1 MEEWVGEIWH
11 KMITRKANTEHLD
24 AKVQLTDISS
34 QLAPYFRALGG
45 EHHKTLET
53 APSLKLNF
61 KRSLVQRIA
70 GTHQRTELCWQDD
83 RSVRFPTTIANFAQS
98 ELNLKT
104 YFWLSALSAELPKI
118 QHWFVD
124 NQQAT
129 LTLIT
134 RRPGLKRM
142 YQELVTAYIATR
154 PALDNLT
161 QQQLIQ
167 EQAVRQALLEPGS
180 VSQLPYAEKDPY
192 PVILWIYPAPLT
204 AVQVAAQDDDIEED
218 EAESAPSE
226 VQKIKGL
233 SKRAQRIDDA
243 KETDGLLM
251 FMAESL
257 ASWTEQVEL
266 DRPQDESLDQDL
278 SSAAEDMDFITLAKQ
293 RRASSAKLKFDLDL
307 PAPYSD
313 DLAIGDG
320 IKLPE
325 WDYRKGKLKQDYCLL
340 QPMLADDALP
350 QPVPEALRTTA
361 RKLRNRFS
369 TLRPQQQWLQR
380 QPFGSELDLNAW
392 VDNAADPQKL
402 NRNQDLYLNRSNAH
416 RDLSCLLLADLSMS
430 TDSALNA
437 DQRVIDVIRD
447 SILLFAEALD
457 SAGDP
462 FAIYGFSSIKN
473 KQVRFNLLKNF
484 AEKYSDAAR
493 GRILAVKPGFYTRM
507 GAGIRQATNVLATQ
521 RTEQRLLLLI
531 SDGKPNDIDHY
542 EGRYGVEDTRQ
553 AILMAK
559 KQGIQ
564 PFCITIDEEANDYL
578 PYLFGEQGF
587 AVISDIT
594 SLPKLLPKLYLN
606 LTGLS

>member
-11 KMITRKANTEHLD
+11 NMITRRANTEHQEAQIKLSEVS
-24 AKVQLTDISS
+24 A

-45 EHHKTLET
+45 EHHKSLEA
-53 APSLKLNF
+53 APSLKVNF
-61 KRSLVQRIA
+61 RRSLVQRIA
-70 GTHQRTELCWQDD
+70 GTHQRTELSWQDD
-83 RSVRFPTTIANFAQS
+83 RSVRMPSSIATFPQP
-98 ELNLKT
+98 ELNIT
-104 YFWLSALSAELPKI
+104 CYFWLAALSAELPKI
-118 QHWFVD
+118 THWFVD

-129 LTLIT
+129 LTLINK
-134 RRPGLKRM
+134 RPGLKRM
-142 YQELVTAYIATR
+142 YRNLVDTYIATR
-154 PALDNLT
+154 PTLDSFT
-161 QQQLIQ
+161 DKQLEQ
-167 EQAVRQALLEPGS
+167 EQAIRQALLEPGS
-180 VSQLPYAEKDPY
+180 VDQLPYADKDPH
-192 PVILWIYPAPLT
+192 PVILWIYPAPLS
-204 AVQVAAQDDDIEED
+204 AVQVAADDDDIEND
-218 EAESAPSE
+218 ADNTPNNAEN
-226 VQKIKGL
+226 IKGM
-233 SKRAQRIDDA
+233 SKRAQRIDDT

-266 DRPQDESLDQDL
+266 DRPQDEDMDQDL
-278 SSAAEDMDFITLAKQ
+278 ASAAEDMDFITLAKQ

-313 DLAIGDG
+313 DLALGDG

-325 WDYRKGKLKQDYCLL
+325 WDYRKNSLIKDHCLL

-350 QPVPEALRTTA
+350 LPVPTDLQSTV

-369 TLRPQQQWLQR
+369 ALRPQQRWLQR
-380 QPFGSELDLNAW
+380 QPFGSEIDINAW
-392 VDNAADPQKL
+392 LDNAADPSKN
-402 NRNQDLYLNRSNAH
+402 NRNQDFYINRSNVH

-484 AEKYSDAAR
+484 SEKYSNHAR

-507 GAGIRQATNVLATQ
+507 GAGIRQAADVLSTQ
-521 RTEQRLLLLI
+521 RSEQRLLLLI

-542 EGRYGVEDTRQ
+542 EGRYGIEDTRQ

-594 SLPKLLPKLYLN
+594 KLPNILPKLYLN

>member
-11 KMITRKANTEHLD
+11 NMITRRANTEYTE
-24 AKVQLTDISS
+24 AQIQLSEISN

-45 EHHKTLET
+45 EHHKSLEA
-53 APSLKLNF
+53 APSLKINF

-70 GTHQRTELCWQDD
+70 GTHQSTELCWQDD
-83 RSVRFPTTIANFAQS
+83 RSVRIPSSIAIFPRP
-98 ELNLKT
+98 ELNIT
-104 YFWLSALSAELPKI
+104 CYFWLAALSAELPRIK
-118 QHWFVD
+118 HWFVD

-129 LTLIT
+129 LTLINK
-134 RRPGLKRM
+134 RPGLKRM
-142 YQELVTAYIATR
+142 YRNLVEAYIATR
-154 PALDNLT
+154 PELDT
-161 QQQLIQ
+161 YKDAQLIQ
-167 EQAVRQALLEPGS
+167 EQAIRQALLDPGS
-180 VSQLPYAEKDPY
+180 VEQLPCAPKDPF
-192 PVILWIYPAPLT
+192 PVILWIYPAPLS
-204 AVQVAAQDDDIEED
+204 AVNVASDDNDITEEAD
-218 EAESAPSE
+218 TSGNKAE
-226 VQKIKGL
+226 KIKGMT
-233 SKRAQRIDDA
+233 KRAQRVDDA
-243 KETDGLLM
+243 KETDGLLI

-257 ASWTEQVEL
+257 ASWTEQIEL
-266 DRPQDESLDQDL
+266 DRPQEEELDQDL
-278 SSAAEDMDFITLAKQ
+278 AKAADDLDFISVAKQ

-313 DLAIGDG
+313 DLALGNG

-325 WDYRKGKLKQDYCLL
+325 WDYRKNRLIKDYCLL

-350 QPVPEALRTTA
+350 LPVPSELQSTV

-369 TLRPQQQWLQR
+369 ALRPQQRWLQR
-380 QPFGSELDLNAW
+380 QPFGTELDINAW
-392 VDNAADPQKL
+392 MENAADPNKN
-402 NRNQDLYLNRSNAH
+402 NRSQDFYINRSNVS

-447 SILLFAEALD
+447 SILMFAEALD

-484 AEKYSDAAR
+484 TEKYSNAAR

-507 GAGIRQATNVLATQ
+507 GASIRQAADVLSTQ
-521 RTEQRLLLLI
+521 KSEQRLLLLI
-531 SDGKPNDIDHY
+531 SDGKPNDIDQY
-542 EGRYGVEDTRQ
+542 EGRYGIEDTRQ
-553 AILMAK
+553 AILAAK
-559 KQGIQ
+559 KLGIQ

-594 SLPKLLPKLYLN
+594 KLPSILPKLYLN

>member
-24 AKVQLTDISS
+24 AKIKLTDITS

-45 EHHKTLET
+45 EHHKMLET

-70 GTHQRTELCWQDD
+70 GTHQRSELCWQDD
-83 RSVRFPTTIANFAQS
+83 RSVRLPTAIANFPQP
-98 ELNLKT
+98 ELNLKS
-104 YFWLSALSAELPKI
+104 YFWLTALAAELPKI

-129 LTLIT
+129 LSLIT
-134 RRPGLKRM
+134 KRPGLKRM
-142 YQELVTAYIATR
+142 YQELVTAYIDTR
-154 PALDNLT
+154 PALDTLT
-161 QQQLIQ
+161 DNQLIQ
-167 EQAVRQALLEPGS
+167 EEAVRQALLAPGS

-192 PVILWIYPAPLT
+192 PVLLWVYPAPLS
-204 AVQVAAQDDDIEED
+204 AVNVAADDDITD
-218 EAESAPSE
+218 ENDDHTPGS

-233 SKRAQRIDDA
+233 SKRAQRIDDT

-266 DRPQDESLDQDL
+266 DRPQDEDADQDL
-278 SSAAEDMDFITLAKQ
+278 AGAAEDLDFITVAKQ

-313 DLAIGDG
+313 DLALGDG

-325 WDYRKGKLKQDYCLL
+325 WDYRTSRLKPDYCLL
-340 QPMLADDALP
+340 QPMLADDAMP
-350 QPVPEALRTTA
+350 QPVPPALHNTA

-369 TLRPQQQWLQR
+369 TLRPQQQWLPR
-380 QPFGSELDLNAW
+380 QPFGPELDLNAW
-392 VDNAADPQKL
+392 LETVADPQKQ
-402 NRNQDLYLNRSNAH
+402 NRNQDFYLNRSHVH

-437 DQRVIDVIRD
+437 EQRVIDVIRD
-447 SILLFAEALD
+447 GILLFAEALD

-493 GRILAVKPGFYTRM
+493 GRILEVKPGFYTRM
-507 GAGIRQATNVLATQ
+507 GAGIRQATTILATQ
-521 RTEQRLLLLI
+521 KTEQRLLLLI

-542 EGRYGVEDTRQ
+542 EGRYGIEDTRQ
-553 AILMAK
+553 AILQAK
-559 KQGIQ
+559 RQGIQ

-578 PYLFGEQGF
+578 PYIFGEQGF
-587 AVISDIT
+587 SVISDIT